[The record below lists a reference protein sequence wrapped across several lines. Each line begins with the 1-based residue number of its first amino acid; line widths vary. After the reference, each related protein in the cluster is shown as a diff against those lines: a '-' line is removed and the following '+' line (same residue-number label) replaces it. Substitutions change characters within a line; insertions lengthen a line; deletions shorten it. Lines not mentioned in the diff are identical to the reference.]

1 MAATHLEELA
11 NPVLA
16 VHPAAGGATEA
27 QAAMPAVFAL
37 AISLGNFLNGQLAG
51 DVGWLALP
59 GRRGSSRWPSW

>member
-1 MAATHLEELA
+1 LILAATHLEELA

-37 AISLGNFLNGQLAG
+37 GNFLNGQLAG

-59 GRRGSSRWPSW
+59 GRRGSSRRPSW